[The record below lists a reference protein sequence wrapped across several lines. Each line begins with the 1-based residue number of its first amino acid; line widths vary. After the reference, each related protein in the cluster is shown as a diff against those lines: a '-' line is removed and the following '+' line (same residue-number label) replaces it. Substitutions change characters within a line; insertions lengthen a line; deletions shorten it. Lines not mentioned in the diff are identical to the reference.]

1 MRLVAI
7 VSSSGVL
14 AMPFAPEE
22 FWPNMHPAAIG
33 NFPLWGR
40 RCCVMMAIAGS
51 DDRVHSQV
59 GQNGAVQSQHLVL
72 S

>member
-33 NFPLWGR
+33 NFPPLGAQVL
-40 RCCVMMAIAGS
+40 C
-51 DDRVHSQV
+51 DDGNC
-59 GQNGAVQSQHLVL
+59 GQ
-72 S
+72 